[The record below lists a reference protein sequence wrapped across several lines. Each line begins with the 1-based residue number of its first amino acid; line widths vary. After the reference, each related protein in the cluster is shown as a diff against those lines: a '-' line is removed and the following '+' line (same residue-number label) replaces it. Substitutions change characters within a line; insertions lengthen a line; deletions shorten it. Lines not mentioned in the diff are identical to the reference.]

1 MPVREGSTTGCG
13 GLRTASLRT
22 GGSGFASSRTHNN
35 MRPARTSPILIAALI
50 GACGQAPEKAEHT
63 MEPTTT
69 DALLQ
74 PSTLPFHAPAFNTFK
89 DADFRPAILEGMKR
103 HLAEID
109 AIANSTDTPTFENTI
124 VALEKSGQ
132 ELNRASAIFY
142 NLTGSATNDSLQ
154 AVKAELAPKLAA
166 HADAITLNGRLFARI
181 KAVHDQGAGA
191 SMDPVDAR
199 LLERY
204 YTRFVRAGALLDEAG
219 KEQMKK
225 LNEEEADL
233 TTKFEDN
240 ILKERS
246 ASAILVDDVKQLD
259 GMSPEGIEAAAAA
272 AKAKGQE
279 GKWLI
284 DLRNTTTQP
293 ALAELKDRALRER
306 IMQASLARNSRGN
319 EFDNRKIIARLAQ
332 LRAQKAKLLGF
343 PSWAHYVMDDQMAK
357 SPDRALK
364 LMADMAPAAAA
375 NAGKEAAKLQAIVD
389 KQGGGFKVAAWD
401 WDLYAEQ
408 VRKAEYDLD
417 EAALKPYLE
426 FETVLQNGVFF
437 AANKLF
443 GLSFKERRDL
453 PVYHPDVR
461 VFDIIDTNGTVIG
474 LFYGDYY
481 ARDNKNGGAWM
492 SSFIDQS
499 TLLGQ
504 QPVITQNCNY
514 VKPAAG
520 QPCLLSWDDVTT
532 LFHEFGH
539 ALHGMLSAQKYPK
552 FAGTAT
558 ATDFVEFP
566 SQVNENW
573 ALVPEVFNNY
583 AKHWK
588 TGEVMPAALAD
599 KLRKASRFNQGY
611 ATTEYLA
618 AALLDLEWH
627 SLGANAPLVT
637 DVEAFEQAA
646 LRKYGLDVAQ
656 VPPRYRSAYFSHAWT
671 GYAANYYAY
680 LWSEVMDADC
690 FAWFN
695 ANGGMTRANGDR
707 FRRTV
712 LSMGGSKPEAEL
724 YRDLTG
730 RDPSVEP
737 LLVKRGLK

>member
-1 MPVREGSTTGCG
+1 M
-13 GLRTASLRT
+13 A
-22 GGSGFASSRTHNN
+22 
-35 MRPARTSPILIAALI
+35 
-50 GACGQAPEKAEHT
+50 
-63 MEPTTT
+63 ME
-69 DALLQ
+69 
-74 PSTLPFHAPAFNTFK
+74 
-89 DADFRPAILEGMKR
+89 
-103 HLAEID
+103 
-109 AIANSTDTPTFENTI
+109 
-124 VALEKSGQ
+124 
-132 ELNRASAIFY
+132 
-142 NLTGSATNDSLQ
+142 
-154 AVKAELAPKLAA
+154 
-166 HADAITLNGRLFARI
+166 
-181 KAVHDQGAGA
+181 
-191 SMDPVDAR
+191 PVDAR

-204 YTRFVRAGALLDEAG
+204 YQRFVRAGAMLDDAG

-225 LNEEEADL
+225 LNGEEANL

-240 ILKERS
+240 ILKDRS
-246 ASAILVDDVKQLD
+246 ASAIIVDDVKQLD
-259 GMSPEGIEAAAAA
+259 GMPQEAIDAAAAA

-293 ALAELKDRALRER
+293 VLAELKDRATRER
-306 IMQASLARNSRGN
+306 VFKASVARNGHGG
-319 EFDNRKIIARLAQ
+319 EFDNRTIIARLAQ

-343 PSWAHYVMDDQMAK
+343 PSWAHFVMDDQMAK

-375 NAGKEAAKLQAIVD
+375 NAKKEAAKLQELVD
-389 KQGGGFKVAAWD
+389 KQGGGFTVAAWD

-417 EAALKPYLE
+417 EAAVKPYLE

-437 AANKLF
+437 AAHELF
-443 GLSFKERRDL
+443 GLSFKERKDL

-461 VFDIIDTNGTVIG
+461 VFDIIDTNGTVMG

-492 SSFIDQS
+492 SSFVDQS
-499 TLLGQ
+499 SLLGQ
-504 QPVITQNCNY
+504 RPVITQNCNY

-539 ALHGMLSAQKYPK
+539 ALHGMLSDQKYPK
-552 FAGTAT
+552 FSGTAT

-573 ALVPEVFNNY
+573 AMVPHVFNNY
-583 AKHWK
+583 AKHYK
-588 TGEVMPAALAD
+588 TGEVMPEVLSE
-599 KLRKASRFNQGY
+599 KLRKASKFNQGY
-611 ATTEYLA
+611 MTTEYLA

-627 SLGANAPLVT
+627 SLSADAPLVT
-637 DVEAFEQAA
+637 DVDAFEKAA
-646 LRKYGLDVAQ
+646 LQKYGLDIAM
-656 VPPRYRSAYFSHAWT
+656 VPPRYRSCYFSHAWT

-680 LWSEVMDADC
+680 LWSEVMDADAY
-690 FAWFN
+690 AWFN
-695 ANGGMTRANGDR
+695 ENGGLTRANGNK
-707 FRRTV
+707 FRAAI
-712 LSMGGSKPEAEL
+712 LSQGGSKPEDQL

-730 RDPSVEP
+730 RDPRVEP

>member
-1 MPVREGSTTGCG
+1 MHM
-13 GLRTASLRT
+13 LRTNLVALSALLLMA
-22 GGSGFASSRTHNN
+22 GCDQSSE
-35 MRPARTSPILIAALI
+35 PAKT
-50 GACGQAPEKAEHT
+50 T
-63 MEPTTT
+63 METTT
-69 DALLQ
+69 VNPLLQ
-74 PSTLPFHAPAFNTFK
+74 PSALPFLAPPFDKIK
-89 DADFRPAILEGMKR
+89 DSDFRPAILEGMKR

-109 AIANSTDTPTFENTI
+109 SIANSTEAPTFENTI
-124 VALEKSGQ
+124 VAMEKSGKD
-132 ELNRASAIFY
+132 LSRASSIFY

-154 AVKAELAPKLAA
+154 AIKEALAPKLAA
-166 HADAITLNGRLFARI
+166 HGDAITLNGTLFQRI
-181 KAVHDQGAGA
+181 KAVYDNRAA
-191 SMDPVDAR
+191 MAMEPVDAR

-204 YTRFVRAGALLDEAG
+204 YQRFVRAGAMLDDAG

-225 LNEEEADL
+225 LNGEEANL

-240 ILKERS
+240 ILKDRS
-246 ASAILVDDVKQLD
+246 ASAIIVDDVKQLD
-259 GMSPEGIEAAAAA
+259 GMPQEAIDAAAAA

-293 ALAELKDRALRER
+293 VLAELKDRATRER
-306 IMQASLARNSRGN
+306 VFKASVARNGHGG
-319 EFDNRKIIARLAQ
+319 EFDNRTIIARLAQ

-343 PSWAHYVMDDQMAK
+343 PSWAHFVMDDQMAK

-375 NAGKEAAKLQAIVD
+375 NAKKEAAKLQELVD
-389 KQGGGFKVAAWD
+389 KQGGGFTVAAWD

-417 EAALKPYLE
+417 EAAVKPYLE

-437 AANKLF
+437 AAHELF
-443 GLSFKERRDL
+443 GLSFKERKDL

-461 VFDIIDTNGTVIG
+461 VFDIIDTNGTVMG

-492 SSFIDQS
+492 SSFVDQS
-499 TLLGQ
+499 SLLGQ
-504 QPVITQNCNY
+504 RPVITQNCNY

-539 ALHGMLSAQKYPK
+539 ALHGMLSDQKYPK
-552 FAGTAT
+552 FSGTAT

-573 ALVPEVFNNY
+573 AMVPHVFNNY
-583 AKHWK
+583 AKHYK
-588 TGEVMPAALAD
+588 TGEVMPEVLSE
-599 KLRKASRFNQGY
+599 KLRKASKFNQGY
-611 ATTEYLA
+611 MTTEYLA

-627 SLGANAPLVT
+627 SLSADAPLVT
-637 DVEAFEQAA
+637 DVDAFEKAA
-646 LRKYGLDVAQ
+646 LQKYGLDIAM
-656 VPPRYRSAYFSHAWT
+656 VPPRYRSCYFSHAWT

-680 LWSEVMDADC
+680 LWSEVMDADAY
-690 FAWFN
+690 AWFN
-695 ANGGMTRANGDR
+695 ENGGLTRANGNK
-707 FRRTV
+707 FRAAI
-712 LSMGGSKPEAEL
+712 LSQGGSKPEDQL

-730 RDPSVEP
+730 RDPRVEP

>member
-1 MPVREGSTTGCG
+1 MHM
-13 GLRTASLRT
+13 LRTNLVALSALLLMA
-22 GGSGFASSRTHNN
+22 GCDQSSE
-35 MRPARTSPILIAALI
+35 PAKT
-50 GACGQAPEKAEHT
+50 T
-63 MEPTTT
+63 METTT
-69 DALLQ
+69 VNPLLQ
-74 PSTLPFHAPAFNTFK
+74 PSALPFQAPAFDKIK
-89 DADFRPAILEGMKR
+89 DSDFRPAILEGMKR

-109 AIANSTDTPTFENTI
+109 SIANSTEAPTFENTI
-124 VALEKSGQ
+124 VAMEKSGKD
-132 ELNRASAIFY
+132 LSRASGIFY

-154 AVKAELAPKLAA
+154 AIKEALAPKLAA
-166 HADAITLNGRLFARI
+166 HGDAITLNGTLFQRI
-181 KAVHDQGAGA
+181 KAVYDNRAA
-191 SMDPVDAR
+191 MAMEPVDAR

-204 YTRFVRAGALLDEAG
+204 YQRFVRAGAMLDDAG

-225 LNEEEADL
+225 LNGEEANL

-240 ILKERS
+240 ILKDRS
-246 ASAILVDDVKQLD
+246 ASAIIVDDVKQLD
-259 GMSPEGIEAAAAA
+259 GMPQEAIDAAAAA

-293 ALAELKDRALRER
+293 VLAELKDRATRER
-306 IMQASLARNSRGN
+306 VFKASVARNGHGG
-319 EFDNRKIIARLAQ
+319 EFDNRTIIARLAQ

-343 PSWAHYVMDDQMAK
+343 PSWAHFVMDDQMAK

-375 NAGKEAAKLQAIVD
+375 NAKKEAAKLQELVD
-389 KQGGGFKVAAWD
+389 KQGGGFTVAAWD

-417 EAALKPYLE
+417 EAAVKPYLE

-437 AANKLF
+437 AAHELF
-443 GLSFKERRDL
+443 GLSFKERKDL

-461 VFDIIDTNGTVIG
+461 VFDIIDTNGTVMG

-492 SSFIDQS
+492 SSFVDQS
-499 TLLGQ
+499 SLLGQ
-504 QPVITQNCNY
+504 RPVITQNCNY

-539 ALHGMLSAQKYPK
+539 ALHGMLSDQKYPK
-552 FAGTAT
+552 FSGTAT

-573 ALVPEVFNNY
+573 AMVPHVFNNY
-583 AKHWK
+583 AKHYK
-588 TGEVMPAALAD
+588 TGEVMPEVLSE
-599 KLRKASRFNQGY
+599 KLRKASKFNQGY
-611 ATTEYLA
+611 MTTEYLA

-627 SLGANAPLVT
+627 SLSADAPLVT
-637 DVEAFEQAA
+637 DVDAFEKAA
-646 LRKYGLDVAQ
+646 LQKYGLDIAM
-656 VPPRYRSAYFSHAWT
+656 VPPRYRSCYFSHAWT

-680 LWSEVMDADC
+680 LWSEVMDADAY
-690 FAWFN
+690 AWFN
-695 ANGGMTRANGDR
+695 ENGGLTRANGNK
-707 FRRTV
+707 FRAAI
-712 LSMGGSKPEAEL
+712 LSQGGSKPEDQL

-730 RDPSVEP
+730 RDPRVEP

>member
-1 MPVREGSTTGCG
+1 MRSLTIPV
-13 GLRTASLRT
+13 LAV
-22 GGSGFASSRTHNN
+22 
-35 MRPARTSPILIAALI
+35 AALL
-50 GACGQAPEKAEHT
+50 ASCSTPET
-63 MEPTTT
+63 PTENTPM
-69 DALLQ
+69 DKLADNPLLQ
-74 PSTLPFHAPAFNTFK
+74 PSPLPFKAPAFDKIT
-89 DADFRPAILEGMKR
+89 DAHFRPAILEGMKR
-103 HLAEID
+103 HLAEIE
-109 AIANSTDTPTFENTI
+109 AIANNPEAPTFENTI
-124 VALEKSGQ
+124 VAMEKSGQ
-132 ELNRASAIFY
+132 DLNRASSVFY
-142 NLTGSATNDSLQ
+142 NLTGSATNDTLQ
-154 AVKAELAPKLAA
+154 AIKADLAPKLAA
-166 HADAITLNGRLFARI
+166 HQDAITLNDKLFARI
-181 KAVHDQGAGA
+181 KAVYDQRAA
-191 SMDPVDAR
+191 MAMEPVDAR

-204 YTRFVRAGALLDEAG
+204 YTRFVRAGALLDAAG
-219 KEQMKK
+219 KEQLKK
-225 LNEEEADL
+225 LNEEEANL
-233 TTKFEDN
+233 TTRFEDN
-240 ILKERS
+240 ILKERR
-246 ASAILVDDVKQLD
+246 ASAIVVEDVKQLD
-259 GMSPEGIEAAAAA
+259 GMSPEAIDAAAAA

-293 ALAELKDRALRER
+293 ALSELKDRSLRER
-306 IMQASLARNSRGN
+306 IMKASLARNGRGN
-319 EFDNRKIIARLAQ
+319 EFDNKAIIARLAQ

-343 PSWAHYVMDDQMAK
+343 PSWAHFVMDDQMAK

-375 NAGKEAAKLQAIVD
+375 NARKEAAKLQAIVD
-389 KQGGGFKVAAWD
+389 KQGGGLKVEAWD

-417 EAALKPYLE
+417 EAAVKPYLE

-443 GLSFKERRDL
+443 GLSFKERSDM

-492 SSFIDQS
+492 SSFVDQS

-552 FAGTAT
+552 FAGTNT
-558 ATDFVEFP
+558 STDFVEFP
-566 SQVNENW
+566 SQVNENF
-573 ALVPEVFNNY
+573 ALVPSVFNNF
-583 AKHWK
+583 AKHYK
-588 TGEVMPAALAD
+588 TGEVMPAELAE

-627 SLGANAPLVT
+627 SLPADAPLVT
-637 DVEAFEQAA
+637 DVDAFEKAA
-646 LRKYGLDVAQ
+646 LQKYGLDVAQ
-656 VPPRYRSAYFSHAWT
+656 VPPRYRSCYFSHAWT

-680 LWSEVMDADC
+680 LWSEVMDADAY
-690 FAWFN
+690 AWFN
-695 ANGGMTRANGDR
+695 ANGGMTRANGDK
-707 FRRTV
+707 FRAAV
-712 LSMGGSKPEAEL
+712 LSQGGSKPEAEL

>member
-1 MPVREGSTTGCG
+1 
-13 GLRTASLRT
+13 
-22 GGSGFASSRTHNN
+22 
-35 MRPARTSPILIAALI
+35 
-50 GACGQAPEKAEHT
+50 
-63 MEPTTT
+63 
-69 DALLQ
+69 
-74 PSTLPFHAPAFNTFK
+74 
-89 DADFRPAILEGMKR
+89 
-103 HLAEID
+103 
-109 AIANSTDTPTFENTI
+109 
-124 VALEKSGQ
+124 
-132 ELNRASAIFY
+132 
-142 NLTGSATNDSLQ
+142 
-154 AVKAELAPKLAA
+154 
-166 HADAITLNGRLFARI
+166 LNGKLFQRI
-181 KAVHDQGAGA
+181 KAVYDNRAA
-191 SMDPVDAR
+191 MAMEPVDAR

-204 YTRFVRAGALLDEAG
+204 YQRFVRAGAMLDDAG

-225 LNEEEADL
+225 LNGEEANL

-240 ILKERS
+240 ILKDRS
-246 ASAILVDDVKQLD
+246 ASAIIVDDVKQLD
-259 GMSPEGIEAAAAA
+259 GMPQEAIDAAAAA

-293 ALAELKDRALRER
+293 VLAELKDRATRER
-306 IMQASLARNSRGN
+306 VFKASVARNGHGG
-319 EFDNRKIIARLAQ
+319 EFDNRTIIARLAQ

-343 PSWAHYVMDDQMAK
+343 PSWAHFVMDDQMAK

-375 NAGKEAAKLQAIVD
+375 NAKKEAAKLQELVD
-389 KQGGGFKVAAWD
+389 KQGGGFTVAAWD

-417 EAALKPYLE
+417 EAAVKPYLE

-437 AANKLF
+437 AAHELF
-443 GLSFKERRDL
+443 GLSFKERKDL

-461 VFDIIDTNGTVIG
+461 VFDIIDTNGTVMG

-492 SSFIDQS
+492 SSFVDQS
-499 TLLGQ
+499 SLLGQ
-504 QPVITQNCNY
+504 RPVITQNCNY

-539 ALHGMLSAQKYPK
+539 ALHGMLSDQKYPK
-552 FAGTAT
+552 FSGTAT

-573 ALVPEVFNNY
+573 AMVPHVFNNY
-583 AKHWK
+583 AKHYK
-588 TGEVMPAALAD
+588 TGEVMPEVLSE
-599 KLRKASRFNQGY
+599 KLRKASKFNQGY
-611 ATTEYLA
+611 MTTEYLA

-627 SLGANAPLVT
+627 SLSADAPLVT
-637 DVEAFEQAA
+637 DVDAFEKAA
-646 LRKYGLDVAQ
+646 LQKYGLDIAM
-656 VPPRYRSAYFSHAWT
+656 VPPRYRSCYFSHAWT

-680 LWSEVMDADC
+680 LWSEVMDADAY
-690 FAWFN
+690 AWFN
-695 ANGGMTRANGDR
+695 ENGGLTRANGNK
-707 FRRTV
+707 FRAAI
-712 LSMGGSKPEAEL
+712 LSQGGSKPEDQL

-730 RDPSVEP
+730 RDPRVEP

>member
-1 MPVREGSTTGCG
+1 MK
-13 GLRTASLRT
+13 A
-22 GGSGFASSRTHNN
+22 
-35 MRPARTSPILIAALI
+35 PAIPILLAALLS
-50 GACGQAPEKAEHT
+50 ACGQAPEKAETT
-63 MEPTTT
+63 MEANTA

-74 PSTLPFHAPAFNTFK
+74 PSTLPFRAPAFNTFK

-109 AIANSTDTPTFENTI
+109 AIANSTEEPGFENTI

-132 ELNRASAIFY
+132 ELSRASAIFY

-154 AVKAELAPKLAA
+154 AVKGELAPKLAA
-166 HADAITLNGRLFARI
+166 HGDAITLNDKLFQRI
-181 KAVHDQGAGA
+181 KAVYDQRAGLGL
-191 SMDPVDAR
+191 DPVDSR

-204 YTRFVRAGALLDEAG
+204 YTRFVRAGALLDEPG

-233 TTKFEDN
+233 TTRFEDN

-246 ASAILVDDVKQLD
+246 ASAVIVDDVKLLD
-259 GMSPEGIEAAAAA
+259 GMSSEGIEAAAAA

-279 GKWLI
+279 GRWLI

-293 ALAELKDRALRER
+293 ALTELKDRGLRER

-319 EFDNRKIIARLAQ
+319 EYDNSKIIARLAQ

-375 NAGKEAAKLQAIVD
+375 NARKEAAKLQAIVD

-401 WDLYAEQ
+401 WDMYAEQ

-426 FETVLQNGVFF
+426 FETVLQNGVFH
-437 AANKLF
+437 AANQLF
-443 GLSFKERRDL
+443 GLSFKERKDL

-461 VFDIIDTNGTVIG
+461 VFDIIDTTGQVIG

-558 ATDFVEFP
+558 STDFVEFP

-573 ALVPEVFNNY
+573 ALVPAVFNNY

-588 TGEVMPAALAD
+588 TGEVMPEALAE

-627 SLGANAPLVT
+627 SLPADAPLVT
-637 DVEAFEQAA
+637 DVEAFEKAA
-646 LRKYGLDVAQ
+646 LQKYGLDIAE
-656 VPPRYRSAYFSHAWT
+656 VPPRYRSCYFSHAWT

-690 FAWFN
+690 YAWFN
-695 ANGGMTRANGDR
+695 ANGGMTRANGDK

>member
-1 MPVREGSTTGCG
+1 MY
-13 GLRTASLRT
+13 RTL
-22 GGSGFASSRTHNN
+22 
-35 MRPARTSPILIAALI
+35 PPIAALALLA
-50 GACGQAPEKAEHT
+50 ACSQAPEPTTST
-63 MEPTTT
+63 METAVS
-69 DALLQ
+69 DALLER
-74 PSTLPFHAPAFNTFK
+74 SDLPFFAPAFDKVT
-89 DADFRPAILEGMKR
+89 DAEFRPAILEAMKR
-103 HLAEID
+103 HLAEVD
-109 AIANSTDTPTFENTI
+109 AIVNDPNAPTFENTI
-124 VALEKSGQ
+124 VALE
-132 ELNRASAIFY
+132 RAGGSYTRVTNWFY
-142 NLTGSATNDSLQ
+142 NMTGSATNDSLQ
-154 AVKAELAPKLAA
+154 AVKADLAPRMAA
-166 HADAITLNGRLFARI
+166 HADAITFNDKLFQRI
-181 KAVHDQGAGA
+181 KAVYDQRA
-191 SMDPVDAR
+191 SMSMEPVDAR

-204 YTRFVRAGALLDEAG
+204 YARFVPGALLDAAG
-219 KEQMKK
+219 KERMKA
-225 LNEEEADL
+225 LNGEEAEL

-246 ASAILVDDVKQLD
+246 ASAIVVDEVKQLE

-272 AKAKGQE
+272 ANAKGHA

-293 ALAELKDRALRER
+293 ALAELKDRGLRER
-306 IMQASLARNSRGN
+306 IMKASLARNGRGN
-319 EFDNRKIIARLAQ
+319 EFDNKAIIARLAQ
-332 LRAQKAKLLGF
+332 LRAEKAKLLGF

-375 NAGKEAAKLQAIVD
+375 NARKEASKLQAIVD
-389 KQGGGFKVAAWD
+389 KQGGGFTVASWD

-417 EAALKPYLE
+417 EAAVKPYLE
-426 FETVLQNGVFF
+426 FESVLQNGVFF
-437 AANKLF
+437 SAERLF
-443 GLSFKERRDL
+443 GLRFKERKDL

-461 VFDIIDTNGTVIG
+461 VFDIIDTTGEVIG

-492 SSFIDQS
+492 SSFVDQS

-552 FAGTAT
+552 FAGTNT
-558 ATDFVEFP
+558 STDFVEFP

-573 ALVPEVFNNY
+573 ALVPEVLNNY

-588 TGEVMPAALAD
+588 TGEAIPAALAD

-627 SLGANAPLVT
+627 SLPADAPLVT
-637 DVEAFEQAA
+637 DVEAFERTA
-646 LRKYGLDVAQ
+646 LQKYGLDIAE
-656 VPPRYRSAYFSHAWT
+656 VPPRYRSCYFSHAWT

-680 LWSEVMDADC
+680 LWSEVMDADAY
-690 FAWFN
+690 AWFT
-695 ANGGMTRANGDR
+695 ANGGMTRSNGDR

-712 LSMGGSKPEAEL
+712 LSQGGSKAEAEL

-730 RDPSVEP
+730 RDPGVEP
-737 LLVKRGLK
+737 LLVKRGLR